1 MARVLVTGSG
11 GCIGSAAVDW
21 LLEEGA
27 EEVIGFNRSQPPSV
41 EDRNPRLSFVTGDI
55 ADFSR
60 LREVVGEL
68 QPSHVLHLAALQTP
82 DCRDYPMRG
91 LEVNLVGTANLF
103 RACSEELKK
112 PLERFVFASS
122 GAVYG
127 PRSLYGP
134 KGVCPEDPYQPF
146 NLYGYWKIAG
156 EGMAQAFH
164 QATGAPTV
172 SLRLATTYG
181 PGRDRGFTAA
191 GTHALKAVALGVP
204 FEVPYKG
211 HEHYHFSPDVGAGF
225 GCAVLHPFSGYG
237 AFNLRGQSQR
247 IEAFLELLR
256 QTASSRGLSERF
268 KVSISPDAEET
279 PFVYDLNDDSAV
291 SAFPHMPLTDLRQGI
306 SDSLNFFISA
316 AEREEI
322 SAADL
327 A

>member
-1 MARVLVTGSG
+1 
-11 GCIGSAAVDW
+11 
-21 LLEEGA
+21 
-27 EEVIGFNRSQPPSV
+27 
-41 EDRNPRLSFVTGDI
+41 
-55 ADFSR
+55 
-60 LREVVGEL
+60 
-68 QPSHVLHLAALQTP
+68 
-82 DCRDYPMRG
+82 MRG

-156 EGMAQAFH
+156 EGMAQAFQ

-191 GTHALKAVALGVP
+191 GTHALKAVALGLP
-204 FEVPYKG
+204 FEIPYKG

-247 IEAFLELLR
+247 IEDFLELLR
-256 QTASSRGLSERF
+256 QTAGNRGLSEQY
-268 KVSISPDAEET
+268 KITISPDAEET
-279 PFVYDLNDDSAV
+279 PFVYELNEESTV
-291 SAFPHMPLTDLRQGI
+291 STFPHMPLTNLRQGI
-306 SDSLNFFISA
+306 SDSLDFFLAA
-316 AEREEI
+316 AERGEI